1 MIPLLWQHTAP
12 VLRWECET
20 FVYHLFNILRRCFF
34 FFFLEQRQHKIQ
46 RLIVSPLSL
55 QDNGFVTDCDPYI
68 INRTQKL
75 REERLADMDERWVG
89 GMEEENLESIPVF
102 LSQREPD
109 REAGW
114 RTGCYQLSW
123 FWGLHNYFVNIKTKL
138 CDSCS
143 RRRLS
148 DLLKAKKGQ
157 HLPVWWNM
165 LK

>member
-1 MIPLLWQHTAP
+1 M
-12 VLRWECET
+12 
-20 FVYHLFNILRRCFF
+20 
-34 FFFLEQRQHKIQ
+34 
-46 RLIVSPLSL
+46 SPLSL

-114 RTGCYQLSW
+114 RTGCYQLS
-123 FWGLHNYFVNIKTKL
+123 
-138 CDSCS
+138 
-143 RRRLS
+143 
-148 DLLKAKKGQ
+148 
-157 HLPVWWNM
+157 
-165 LK
+165 